1 MHLKGLEEVSNA
13 CRICVCLA
21 VSVVGKVNGTVF
33 DERELKFPLGEGS
46 EHNIP
51 EGLETALEKFK
62 KGEKSVIKLS
72 PKV

>member
-1 MHLKGLEEVSNA
+1 M
-13 CRICVCLA
+13 
-21 VSVVGKVNGTVF
+21 GKVNGTVF
-33 DERELKFPLGEGS
+33 DDRELKFPLGEGS

-72 PKV
+72 PKVCIVVVIIIIINHLKLLFN